1 MINERCK
8 VLKFCLNWQKI

>member
-1 MINERCK
+1 MNVAK